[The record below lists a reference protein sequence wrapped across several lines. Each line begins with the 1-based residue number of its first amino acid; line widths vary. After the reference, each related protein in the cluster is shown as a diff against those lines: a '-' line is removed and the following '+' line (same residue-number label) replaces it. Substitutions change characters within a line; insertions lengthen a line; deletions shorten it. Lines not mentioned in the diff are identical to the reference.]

1 MFSRNRYVT
10 ARVSDEVPFPLQMFM
25 WTCIDMLEIEADY
38 LQIFELVATTEGQRI
53 VHTQEQPEYR
63 REYFIKRDKPLSA
76 KIFVID
82 DVEYATMLF
91 AEEY

>member
-10 ARVSDEVPFPLQMFM
+10 ARVSDEVPFVLQLFM
-25 WTCIDMLEIEADY
+25 WSCIDMLGNEADY
-38 LQIFELVATTEGQRI
+38 LQVFEFTAAPEGQRI
-53 VHTQEQPEYR
+53 IHTQEQPEYR
-63 REYFIKRDKPLSA
+63 QEYLIKCDKPLSA

-82 DVEYATMLF
+82 DGEYATMLF